1 MVNNKTGDIV
11 LACVSLAQSPLMILQ
26 LFITGTGIVT
36 EDMASLLRL
45 LCSALLGGLSFVYL
59 IRRNFFLLLV
69 AYLSSFSVLTYYLL
83 FFEATE
89 PFILDGALK
98 FTLPISLPTVLSLFC
113 IKDYNLFKRVLYQF
127 SRIICVIG
135 ILYGILNVTGLLAVT
150 SFYSMP
156 YSYALLLP
164 IMLLVIS
171 KSIIDKI
178 LVFFSFILI
187 FIMGSRGPLGIILA
201 FIILYIFI
209 VGNLKMRIIL
219 LMCFITI
226 LLLVPYFFK
235 LIEAFD
241 IQSRTLILLMD
252 GALDSDSGRSD
263 IYNIIWE
270 KIAENPFWGY
280 GIGADRTFLDGA
292 YVHNIILEFWIDFGL
307 FIGSFFLFLLFFKTW
322 NVFRLSS
329 IKYDKLLVLIVF
341 LAGFVPLLFSGSY
354 LIFFNF
360 SFLIGFLLLASK
372 SQRIVCKLM

>member
-1 MVNNKTGDIV
+1 
-11 LACVSLAQSPLMILQ
+11 
-26 LFITGTGIVT
+26 
-36 EDMASLLRL
+36 
-45 LCSALLGGLSFVYL
+45 
-59 IRRNFFLLLV
+59 
-69 AYLSSFSVLTYYLL
+69 
-83 FFEATE
+83 
-89 PFILDGALK
+89 
-98 FTLPISLPTVLSLFC
+98 
-113 IKDYNLFKRVLYQF
+113 
-127 SRIICVIG
+127 
-135 ILYGILNVTGLLAVT
+135 
-150 SFYSMP
+150 
-156 YSYALLLP
+156 
-164 IMLLVIS
+164 
-171 KSIIDKI
+171 
-178 LVFFSFILI
+178 
-187 FIMGSRGPLGIILA
+187 MGSRGPLGIILA

-307 FIGSFFLFLLFFKTW
+307 FIGSFFLFLLFLKTW